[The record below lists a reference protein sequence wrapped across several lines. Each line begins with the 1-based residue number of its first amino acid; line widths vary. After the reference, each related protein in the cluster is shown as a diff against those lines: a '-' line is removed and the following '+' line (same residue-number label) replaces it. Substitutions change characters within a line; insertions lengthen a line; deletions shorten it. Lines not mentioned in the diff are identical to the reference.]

1 MLSSIIKIKSKYTGL
16 LIRMDDIAEN
26 MNWQY
31 MDKCEL
37 LFDKYNL
44 KPLLGVIPE
53 NKDPEFLKYP
63 KNSDFWNRVKSWKK
77 KGWEIS
83 MHGHTHL
90 YQQETKKN
98 DIFNYGGKSE
108 FYGLDYKNQL
118 SKIKLGLEKFKEKNI
133 SIKSFFAPNH
143 TYDLNTLKAL
153 KECNIK
159 IIIDG
164 YGLFPYYKFDLL
176 FIPQLFYKEILL
188 PFGIQSTSMHIN
200 YWDNKYLQNFENFI
214 NKNYNKIID
223 IDYILNLS
231 EPNFFKNSIN
241 YSVEKALKVIRSFR

>member
-1 MLSSIIKIKSKYTGL
+1 MLNSILKIKSKYTGL

-31 MDKCEL
+31 MDRCEL
-37 LFDKYNL
+37 LFDKFNL

-63 KNSDFWNRVKSWKK
+63 KNSDFWSRVKSWKK

-83 MHGHTHL
+83 MHGYTHL
-90 YQQETKKN
+90 YEKQTKKN
-98 DIFNYGGKSE
+98 DIFNYGGSSE
-108 FYGLDYKNQL
+108 FFGLDYQNQL
-118 SKIKLGLEKFKEKNI
+118 NKIKLGLKKFKEKNI
-133 SIKSFFAPNH
+133 SIRSFFAPNH
-143 TYDLNTLKAL
+143 TYDLNTLRAL

-159 IIIDG
+159 IVIDG

-176 FIPQLFYKEILL
+176 FVPQLFYKEILL

-200 YWDNKYLQNFENFI
+200 YWDIKYLNNFEDFI
-214 NKNYNKIID
+214 NKNYNKVVD
-223 IDYILNLS
+223 IDYILNLD
-231 EPNFFKNSIN
+231 EPNILKNSIN
-241 YSVEKALKVIRSFR
+241 YSVEKVLKVIRSFR